1 VSAPISVAI
10 VSWNTRDLLRRALES
25 LAGPQAAG
33 GADVWV
39 IDNASSDG
47 SAEMVATEFPWVQLI
62 ASEENL
68 GFGRAVNEV
77 ARRTSSPWLAPANAD
92 ISVEPGA
99 LEELVAAGT
108 AEPTAA
114 ILAPR
119 LIATDGSTQQSVHA
133 FPTVGLALALAL
145 WLPKLSRGIGDR
157 LCIEG
162 AWDPARPRAVD
173 WAHGAFLLWRREAY
187 DEIAGFDERQWM
199 YAEDI
204 DIAWRSRQ
212 AGWTVRYVPTARI
225 LHAGAAATAQAFGE
239 QVGTKYMTATF
250 AWMADRRG
258 LAVTWAYAGVNLANA
273 LVQWLAFSLLS
284 VLAPGRFA
292 RRRDAAKAW
301 VALHRKG
308 LRRRSALL
316 GER

>member
-1 VSAPISVAI
+1 MSASISVAV
-10 VSWNTRDLLRRALES
+10 VSWNTRDLLRECLDS
-25 LAGPQAAG
+25 LAAPQAAG
-33 GADVWV
+33 VADVWV
-39 IDNASSDG
+39 VDNASTDG
-47 SAEMVATEFPWVQLI
+47 SAEMVAEEFPWVQLI

-68 GFGRAVNEV
+68 GFGRGVNEV
-77 ARRTSSPWLAPANAD
+77 ARRTAAPWIAPANAD
-92 ISVEPGA
+92 IRLEPNA
-99 LEELVAAGT
+99 LDELLAAAG
-108 AEPTAA
+108 ADPQAG

-133 FPTVGLALALAL
+133 FPGVRLALALAL
-145 WLPKLSRGIGDR
+145 WLPKLSKGLGDR

-162 AWDPARPRAVD
+162 AWDPERPRTVD

-187 DEIAGFDERQWM
+187 DEIGGFDERQWM

-204 DIAWRSRQ
+204 DIAWQSRR
-212 AGWTVRYVPTARI
+212 AGWTVRYVPSARI
-225 LHAGAAATAQAFGE
+225 DHAGAAATAQAFGE
-239 QVGTKYMTATF
+239 EVGTRFMTATF

-258 LAVTWAYAGVNLANA
+258 VAVTWVYAGVNLANA
-273 LVQWLAFSLLS
+273 LAQWLVFS
-284 VLAPGRFA
+284 VLSLFAPGRFA
-292 RRRDAAKAW
+292 RRRDTAKAW